1 MEYNCRWPEHFHN
14 LRNDRLED
22 ALVRFVCNAIFKR
35 DIDRVALAFAA
46 SAILLSARARE
57 VFAKFV
63 KRARHDAVSRV
74 ERFFDAVTVV
84 AIDVDIQHAG
94 IYAQKLQYSKH
105 YVIDIAE
112 AAGLLPLCVVKTACP
127 VDANVCMSR

>member
-1 MEYNCRWPEHFHN
+1 MC
-14 LRNDRLED
+14 
-22 ALVRFVCNAIFKR
+22 
-35 DIDRVALAFAA
+35 A
-46 SAILLSARARE
+46 SSGKE
-57 VFAKFV
+57 VSKFV
-63 KRARHDAVSRV
+63 EATCHHAVRGVKGLFDAVSMM
-74 ERFFDAVTVV
+74 